1 MAPDRWWSRRFLSLV
16 DADGDGEVRN
26 LRVAPCEVT
35 ARVDGH
41 DVALGI
47 DAVDPAGWA
56 AVDAALAGHP
66 VVRARL
72 LEGDV
77 PPEIELVFAE
87 AGRPLFPMHAEA
99 LHVMCGCDDW
109 GDGSCAHAG
118 AALRAL
124 ADAFDADPFLIL
136 EWNGRARD
144 DLLTALRRLP
154 AAPER
159 DEPGEPLDAG
169 TFWTAP
175 LGLAALRDAP
185 PAPPAPPG
193 LVLRVAAPPPVKVR
207 RRDLADVL
215 APAYDALAGDD

>member
-16 DADGDGEVRN
+16 DADGEGDVRN
-26 LRVAPCEVT
+26 LRVAPGEVT

-41 DVALGI
+41 DVALGVET
-47 DAVDPAGWA
+47 VDPAGWA
-56 AVDAALAGHP
+56 AVDAALAAHP

-77 PPEIELVFAE
+77 PPEIEVVFAE
-87 AGRPLFPMHAEA
+87 TGRPLFPMHAGA
-99 LHVMCGCDDW
+99 LHVMCDCDDW
-109 GDGSCAHAG
+109 GDGPCAHAA

-124 ADAFDADPFLIL
+124 ADAFDEDPFLIL
-136 EWNGRARD
+136 EWNGRARN
-144 DLLTALRRLP
+144 DLLTALRRRP
-154 AAPER
+154 AEPEK
-159 DEPGEPLDAG
+159 DDDAEPLDAE
-169 TFWTAP
+169 TFWTAD
-175 LGLAALRDAP
+175 LGLAALRDPP

-215 APAYDALAGDD
+215 APAYDALAGDG